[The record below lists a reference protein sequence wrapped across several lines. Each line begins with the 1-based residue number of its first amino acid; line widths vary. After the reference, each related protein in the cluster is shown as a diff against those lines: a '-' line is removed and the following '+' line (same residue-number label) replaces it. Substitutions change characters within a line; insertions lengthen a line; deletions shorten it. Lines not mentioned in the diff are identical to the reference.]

1 LRGVKVTNSRAIAAA
16 WDSEDVMFRGRFA
29 VWFFLAV
36 VLGLFSAGPAGADGE
51 GPIVV
56 LESPADGSG
65 FYQGQQAQ
73 AAYGCLPGPL
83 DWPVVEC
90 VGDVPLGA
98 PLDTNS
104 VGEHSF
110 TVRAVDYVGVETTVT
125 HTYTVFDVIPPT
137 ATIRSPA
144 DGAVYPYGAE
154 VLADYS
160 CDDGPGGSP
169 IAGCIGPLPNSA
181 PVPTDRLGTFTFHV
195 DAYDAAM
202 NHGSATVSYTV
213 ADLTP
218 PTITVTSPV
227 DGAQFR
233 LGEVVAPQYRC
244 NDEIEGSRVWC
255 EATPID
261 TSSFGAHTFRVDA
274 RDSSGNAASLVRTYS
289 VVYDF
294 DGFFAPL
301 APQPTVSTLKAG
313 DDVPV
318 KFSLNGFYGLD
329 VFAAP
334 PAWKPGCPSPSADSS
349 RAFGTLSYKASV
361 DRYVFLWKTE
371 PSWAGFCREL
381 IVALGDGTVRR
392 VNVRFR

>member
-1 LRGVKVTNSRAIAAA
+1 VKVTNSRAIAAA

-110 TVRAVDYVGVETTVT
+110 TVRA
-125 HTYTVFDVIPPT
+125 
-137 ATIRSPA
+137 
-144 DGAVYPYGAE
+144 E

-169 IAGCIGPLPNSA
+169 IAGCIGPLPNGA
-181 PVPTDRLGTFTFHV
+181 PVPTDRLGTFAFHV

-213 ADLTP
+213 ADLTS

-274 RDSSGNAASLVRTYS
+274 RDSSGNAASLVRTYW

-318 KFSLNGFYGLD
+318 KFSLNGYYGLD

>member
-1 LRGVKVTNSRAIAAA
+1 
-16 WDSEDVMFRGRFA
+16 MFRGRFT
-29 VWFFLAV
+29 VWFLLAV
-36 VLGLFSAGPAGADGE
+36 GLGLFSAAPAVAEGE

-56 LESPADGSG
+56 LESPADGGG

-83 DWPVVEC
+83 AWPVVEC

-98 PLDTNS
+98 SLDTSS
-104 VGEHSF
+104 VGEHTF
-110 TVRAVDYVGVETTVT
+110 TVRAVDYVGVETTMT
-125 HTYTVFDVIPPT
+125 HTYTVFDVIPPA

-144 DGAVYPYGAE
+144 DGAVYPYGAD
-154 VLADYS
+154 VIADYW

-169 IAGCIGPLPNSA
+169 IAGCIGPLPNGA
-181 PVPTDRLGTFTFHV
+181 PVPTDRLGTFTFRV
-195 DAYDAAM
+195 DAYDAAT

-213 ADLTP
+213 ADLAP
-218 PTITVTSPV
+218 PTITVTSPA
-227 DGAQFR
+227 DGAQFS
-233 LGEVVAPQYRC
+233 LGEVITPQYRC
-244 NDEIEGSRVWC
+244 YDEIEGSRVSC

-301 APQPTVSTLKAG
+301 APQPTVSMLKAG

-318 KFSLNGFYGLD
+318 KFSLNGHQGLD

-334 PAWKPGCPSPSADSS
+334 PAWKPGCPSTSPDSS
-349 RAFGTLSYKASV
+349 RAFGTLSYKPSV
-361 DRYVFLWKTE
+361 DRYVFLWKTD
-371 PSWAGFCREL
+371 PSWAGSCREL
-381 IVALGDGTVRR
+381 IVSFGDGSVRR
-392 VNVRFR
+392 ANVRFR

>member
-1 LRGVKVTNSRAIAAA
+1 VLKGRVT
-16 WDSEDVMFRGRFA
+16 
-29 VWFFLAV
+29 VWFLLTI
-36 VLGLFSAGPAGADGE
+36 VLGLFWAGPARADGDD
-51 GPIVV
+51 PIII
-56 LESPADGSG
+56 LESPSDGGG
-65 FYQGQQAQ
+65 FYQGQQTQ
-73 AAYGCLPGPL
+73 AAYACLPGPL

-98 PLDTNS
+98 PLDTS
-104 VGEHSF
+104 AVGEHSF
-110 TVRAVDYVGVETTVT
+110 TVRAVDYMGAVTTVT

-144 DGAVYPYGAE
+144 DGAVYGYGAE
-154 VLADYS
+154 VFADYS

-169 IAGCIGPLPNSA
+169 IAGCIGPLPNGA
-181 PVPTDRLGTFTFHV
+181 PLATDRLGTFTFRV
-195 DAYDAAM
+195 DAYDTAL

-218 PTITVTSPV
+218 PSIVVDSPT
-227 DGAQFR
+227 DGAQFH
-233 LGEVVAPQYRC
+233 LGEVVASAYRC
-244 NDEIEGSRVWC
+244 YDEIEGYRVSC

-261 TSSFGAHTFRVDA
+261 TSSFGTHTFRVDT

-301 APQPTVSTLKAG
+301 ALQPAVATLKAG

-318 KFSLNGFYGLD
+318 KFSLNGYQGLD

-334 PAWKPGCPSPSADSS
+334 PAWKPGCPSPSSDSS
-349 RAFGTLSYKASV
+349 RAFGTLAYRASV
-361 DRYVFLWKTE
+361 DRYVYLWKTD
-371 PSWAGFCREL
+371 PSWAGSCREL

-392 VNVRFR
+392 ANVRFR

>member
-1 LRGVKVTNSRAIAAA
+1 
-16 WDSEDVMFRGRFA
+16 MFRGRFA
-29 VWFFLAV
+29 VWFLLAV
-36 VLGLFSAGPAGADGE
+36 VLGLFSVAPAGADGE

-56 LESPADGSG
+56 LESPADGSS
-65 FYQGQQAQ
+65 FYQGQQTQ

-90 VGDVPLGA
+90 VGDVLLGA
-98 PLDTNS
+98 PLDTSS

-125 HTYTVFDVIPPT
+125 HTYTVFDVIPPV

-144 DGAVYPYGAE
+144 DGAVYPYRSE

-169 IAGCIGPLPNSA
+169 IAGCIGPLPNGA
-181 PVPTDRLGTFTFHV
+181 PVGTDRLGTFTFRV
-195 DAYDAAM
+195 DAYDTAT

-218 PTITVTSPV
+218 PAITVTSPA
-227 DGAQFR
+227 DGAHFR

-244 NDEIEGSRVWC
+244 YDDIDGSYVSC

-261 TSSFGAHTFRVDA
+261 TSSFGEHTFRVDA

-294 DGFFAPL
+294 EGFFAPL
-301 APQPTVSTLKAG
+301 AAQPTVSTLKAG

-318 KFSLNGFYGLD
+318 KFSLNGYEGPD

-334 PAWKPGCPSPSADSS
+334 PAWRPGCPSLSADSS
-349 RAFGTLSYKASV
+349 RALGTLSYKAAV
-361 DRYVFLWKTE
+361 DRYVFLWKTDA
-371 PSWAGFCREL
+371 SWAGSCREL
-381 IVALGDGTVRR
+381 MVALGDGTVRR
-392 VNVRFR
+392 ASVRFR